1 VSAGRGKWEARY
13 AERDGAARAP
23 SPLVVEHVDA
33 LPIGRAL
40 DLACGSGRHALWLA
54 RRGWTVDAIDYARAG
69 LETLAA
75 AVRRD
80 ALAVHPVQADLE
92 DFPLP
97 VGRYDL
103 VVNVRYLQRT
113 LFDPIKAALRP
124 GGVVVFETF
133 LRDQQQIGHPRNPAF
148 LLERGE
154 LAEQFRDFA
163 ILAYAEGRFE
173 TESGPAY
180 LARLLARRRV
190 D

>member
-1 VSAGRGKWEARY
+1 VSAGRTEWEARY
-13 AERDGAARAP
+13 AERGGAERAP
-23 SPLVVEHVDA
+23 TPLLVEHVGA
-33 LPIGRAL
+33 LPVGRAL

-75 AVRRD
+75 AARRE
-80 ALAVHPVQADLE
+80 ALAVHPVQANLE
-92 DFPLP
+92 EFPLP
-97 VGRYDL
+97 MEHYDV

-113 LFDPIKAALRP
+113 LFAPIKCAVRP

-133 LRDQQQIGHPRNPAF
+133 LRDQEQIGHPRNPAF

-154 LAEQFRDFA
+154 LGERFRDFA
-163 ILAYAEGRFE
+163 VLTYEEGLFE
-173 TESGPAY
+173 TDSGPAY
-180 LARLLARRRV
+180 LARLLARRRL